1 MLPVP
6 SPPPSYEANIQLLS
20 FAIMEL
26 KVKIC
31 GSCSLTLVS
40 MLFIH
45 VLIIIYLATFL
56 WYKVCIIMS
65 VNLFYAFG
73 LYGKKE
79 IF

>member
-1 MLPVP
+1 MLPAP

-40 MLFIH
+40 MLF
-45 VLIIIYLATFL
+45 VY
-56 WYKVCIIMS
+56 MS
-65 VNLFYAFG
+65 L
-73 LYGKKE
+73 
-79 IF
+79 